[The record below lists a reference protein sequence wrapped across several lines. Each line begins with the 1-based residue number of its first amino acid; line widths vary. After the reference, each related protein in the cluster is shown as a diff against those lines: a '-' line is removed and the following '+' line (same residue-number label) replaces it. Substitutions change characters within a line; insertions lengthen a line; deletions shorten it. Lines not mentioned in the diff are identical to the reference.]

1 MLRIPSFYKGRYRDQ
16 FMIRGDVYATLFD
29 EYGNVKMEQ
38 HQTNAFSAAGLNCI
52 VDQLTASPG
61 TNKPTHM
68 SVGSGTA
75 AAGALQT
82 HVDTNALTSKTD
94 ALGVLTMVGDWAAGD
109 ATATLTEVAI
119 RDAAAG
125 NYLSA
130 VALTSVPKAAGDTL
144 AVTYTWTAA

>member
-1 MLRIPSFYKGRYRDQ
+1 MSALAAERVQFIGRVHVVLRGPDGR
-16 FMIRGDVYATLFD
+16 I
-29 EYGNVKMEQ
+29 KHEQ
-38 HQTNAFSAAGLNCI
+38 TVENTFSAAGLNCI

-68 SVGSGTA
+68 SVGTGTA
-75 AAGALQT
+75 SAGALQT
-82 HVDTNALTSKTD
+82 HNDTNALTSKTD
-94 ALGVLTMVGDWAAGD
+94 SGAVLTMVGDWAAGD

-130 VALTSVPKAAGDTL
+130 TALTSVPKGASDTL
-144 AVTYTWTAA
+144 QVTYTWTAA